1 MRKSNQIIQNF
12 FGKINDSYI
21 LNVLYILQFIVNI
34 AEHKKRLQEILNVSN
49 PNTSLDEFSAVIQH
63 EIQHYENNL
72 EENPDY
78 LMEEIIT
85 GKKINVIKDTPIIW
99 CFLALYWSYSFKNTD
114 QDSILESYNPRVGD
128 IALKFLL
135 YFLKMKQKESRMAC
149 VEHKDSFYED
159 LSARLVRTIDIL
171 PVMNAQTSEH
181 LEELYFPNSQIDLA
195 LNFLKVQIENPWEAM
210 TLLIITNSKTG
221 KNVIQYRHEN
231 ENLNFIVQPSR
242 MTKDGAFRD
251 LDKTY
256 NQLMQLWNLDLAS
269 SNTKYVS
276 RNTKKSSKKKIL
288 PSIITPLEEELIYVD
303 SSIDP
308 EILSSE
314 DQIEQKSKRKV
325 YRRDMKSVS
334 DQDENPSEEQ
344 AQEYVIPNAFK
355 QHKTNVAF
363 SSALSKQKMLLKSD
377 YDIPTTQHLKV
388 FISSLSTDENMK
400 IYTGFFIL
408 NVALGCKIEDLI
420 YLLQENKVGAL
431 QLKTSVI
438 TVRVDSSLFAEN
450 YNKLLSQS
458 EDKLTFA
465 IPIAMSALI
474 VSFKKVFLEKE
485 FNQVDFLEEYKK
497 FIKSSVK
504 QFSKS
509 ISIKHK
515 HLYRYLAQYVLVNGK
530 DVLTSKFATASY
542 TQNDTAKLAYTSS
555 RCDATEHS
563 NLIKNYWNELG
574 LSTIAYNILDINPIS
589 SENTSSISPENF
601 TGTSQAVKTNEAY
614 TFFKVLQ
621 QNIYDQDNST
631 DLYFNLVAIYVRYA
645 MSLLAGTRP
654 FYASADFTSY
664 DHESR
669 MWMISEKAQDIAS
682 GTRLVPLCDI
692 INTLL
697 NDYQKLVEEKGL
709 KNDFYL
715 IIDSKP
721 VIFSLYIAHKFLQ
734 NIHNLGNSEILKTYV
749 ENVPLNSGRHLFVR
763 KAIDDLMNVYYIST
777 YLGHYA
783 AGEEHFG
790 IYSTFNVT
798 NYWKEI
804 TNITTKIAQECGIKE
819 L

>member
-12 FGKINDSYI
+12 FGKISDSYI
-21 LNVLYILQFIVNI
+21 LNILYVLQFMLNI
-34 AEHKKRLQEILNVSN
+34 AEHKKRFQEILNVSN
-49 PNTSLDEFSAVIQH
+49 PNTSLDDFIVVIQH
-63 EIQHYENNL
+63 EIQYYENNL

-78 LMEEIIT
+78 LMEEIVT

-114 QDSILESYNPRVGD
+114 QDSVLKSYNPRVGD

-221 KNVIQYRHEN
+221 KNVIQYRHNN

-276 RNTKKSSKKKIL
+276 KNTKKSSKKKIL

-325 YRRDMKSVS
+325 YRRDMKSIS
-334 DQDENPSEEQ
+334 DQDEDSGDVK
-344 AQEYVIPNAFK
+344 EYVIPNAFQ
-355 QHKTNVAF
+355 QHKRNVAF
-363 SSALSKQKMLLKSD
+363 SSSLAKQKLLLESD
-377 YDIPTTQHLKV
+377 YDIPILKHLKA
-388 FISSLSTDENMK
+388 FMASLNSDDKDMK

-408 NVALGCKIEDLI
+408 NVTLGCKIKDLL
-420 YLLQENKVGAL
+420 YLLQENKAGSL
-431 QLKTSVI
+431 QLKNDAIIVK
-438 TVRVDSSLFAEN
+438 VDSSLFAEN

-485 FNQVDFLEEYKK
+485 FNQVDFLEEYKE

-589 SENTSSISPENF
+589 SENTSRISPENF
-601 TGTSQAVKTNEAY
+601 TGTSQAVKTNEAN

-621 QNIYDQDNST
+621 QNIYDQDNNT
-631 DLYFNLVAIYVRYA
+631 DLYFNLVTIYVRYA
-645 MSLLAGTRP
+645 MSLLVGTRP

-692 INTLL
+692 MNTLL
-697 NDYQKLVEEKGL
+697 SDYQKLAEEKGL
-709 KNDFYL
+709 DNNFYL
-715 IIDSKP
+715 IIDSKL
-721 VIFSLYIAHKFLQ
+721 VIFSPYEAHKFLK
-734 NIHNLGNSEILKTYV
+734 NIHDLDNPEILEEYV
-749 ENVPLNSGRHLFVR
+749 ENVPLNSGRHLFTK
-763 KAIDDLMNVYYIST
+763 KAIDALTNAYYIST
-777 YLGHYA
+777 YLGHYS

-790 IYSTFNVT
+790 IYSTLNVS
-798 NYWKEI
+798 NYCKEI